1 MRILLIHADR
11 FSFRVTGETSV
22 ALSSELEKA
31 GSEGEVGESLVVF
44 MAAEKG
50 DGTNIGSVASQ
61 VTEEILSLASQVG
74 TENLVIYPYAHLSSS
89 LSSPRVAVKLLDEIL
104 TRLRSQDHLKIMRA
118 PFGYYKA
125 FEISCK
131 GHPLSELAKTI
142 TPSGRTERLA
152 DDEESQAIK
161 AEKTLESQWII
172 LAPEGE
178 SAYSGPAD
186 GFSFASR
193 PNLERLFRYEKSGSR
208 ISDQAPPHIE
218 LMRRMELVDY
228 EPGSDQGNFRW
239 YPKGQ
244 LMKRLAETYVSS
256 LVTQYGGMQVETPI
270 MYDYQH
276 PKLNLYLQRFPARQ
290 YVLLSDEKE
299 YFLRFAAC
307 FGQYL
312 IQHDMQI
319 SHHHLPSKLYELT
332 HYSFRREQSGELAGL
347 KRLRT
352 FTMPDLHTLAKD
364 MEQAKEE
371 FVAQTDLA
379 IQCMEGF
386 GLDFEVAIRF
396 VRDFAEQNQPF
407 VEEIVS
413 RCGQPAL
420 IELWEERSFYFVAK
434 LEFNFI
440 DALDKAACLSTVQID
455 VENPQRFDI
464 TYVDDKGEK
473 QYPFLLH
480 ASISGSIDRV
490 LYAILETQAMRM
502 KQGQKA
508 SFPFWLAPVQLRI
521 IPVSEKFGEACKE
534 ILDKVP
540 YRIDYDDRD
549 ITMGRKIRAAERE
562 WVPYILVIGAKEVAE
577 GYLNV
582 RSRDGAQKKMAL
594 SELLAEIEPQMEGK
608 PFLDLPLPQRLSR
621 RPIFVG

>member
-1 MRILLIHADR
+1 MRILLIHADK
-11 FSFRVTGETSV
+11 FSFRVTGETPV
-22 ALSSELEKA
+22 ALASELEKTSSQGEA
-31 GSEGEVGESLVVF
+31 GETLVVF
-44 MAAEKG
+44 VAAEKA
-50 DGTNIGSVASQ
+50 DEANVGSVAEQ
-61 VTEEILSLASQVG
+61 GVEQILSQASQVG
-74 TENLVIYPYAHLSSS
+74 TDHVVIYPYAHLSSS
-89 LSSPRVAVKLLDEIL
+89 LSSPRVAVKLLDEICR
-104 TRLRSQDHLKIMRA
+104 RLQGRNQLKIMRA

-125 FEISCK
+125 FDISCK
-131 GHPLSELAKTI
+131 GHPLSELAKTV
-142 TPSGRTERLA
+142 TPSGRAQATAEG
-152 DDEESQAIK
+152 EESQALE
-161 AEKTLESQWII
+161 AEKALESQWMIMT
-172 LAPEGE
+172 PEGE
-178 SAYSGPAD
+178 SAYCGPSED
-186 GFSFASR
+186 FSFARR
-193 PNLERLFRYEKSGSR
+193 PNLQRLFRYEESGSR
-208 ISDQAPPHIE
+208 VSDRPPPHIE

-244 LMKRLAETYVSS
+244 LMKRLAEAYVSG
-256 LVTQYGGMQVETPI
+256 LVTRHGGMQVETPI

-319 SHHHLPSKLYELT
+319 SHHHMPCKLYELT

-371 FVAQTDLA
+371 FVREADLA
-379 IQCMEGF
+379 IECMEGF
-386 GLDFEVAIRF
+386 GLDFEVAIRL
-396 VRDFAEQNQPF
+396 VRDFAEQNKPF

-413 RCGQPAL
+413 RCARPAL
-420 IELWEERSFYFVAK
+420 IEIWDKRFFYFVAK

-455 VENPQRFDI
+455 VENTERFDI
-464 TYVDDKGEK
+464 TYVDHNGEK
-473 QYPFLLH
+473 QHPLLLH
-480 ASISGSIDRV
+480 ASISGSVDRV
-490 LYAILETQAMRM
+490 LYAILETQAMGI
-502 KQGQKA
+502 KNGQKA
-508 SFPFWLAPVQLRI
+508 AFPFWLAPVQLRI
-521 IPVSEKFGEACKE
+521 VPVSEKFDNACKQT
-534 ILDKVP
+534 LGKVP

-549 ITMGRKIRAAERE
+549 VSVGRKIRDAEKE
-562 WVPYILVIGAKEVAE
+562 WIPYVLVLGAKEVAE
-577 GYLNV
+577 GCVNV
-582 RSRDGAQKKMAL
+582 RTRDGARRKMTLA
-594 SELLAEIEPQMEGK
+594 ELLAEIESQMEGK

>member
-11 FSFRVTGETSV
+11 FSFKVTGETSV
-22 ALSSELEKA
+22 AMASELEKA
-31 GSEGEVGESLVVF
+31 SREGEADECLVVF
-44 MAAEKG
+44 TASEKG
-50 DGTNIGSVASQ
+50 DEKDVDSVVSQ
-61 VTEEILSLASQVG
+61 VIDEAVSLAQQVG
-74 TENLVIYPYAHLSSS
+74 TDQLVVYPYAHLSST
-89 LSSPRVAVKLLDEIL
+89 LSSPRVAVRLIDEIC
-104 TRLRSQDHLKIMRA
+104 SQLGSRDRFKILRA
-118 PFGYYKA
+118 PFGYYKS

-142 TPSGRTERLA
+142 APDKGAKAGAEGGAESEALKA
-152 DDEESQAIK
+152 EESLKSEWLVLTPGGEQMP
-161 AEKTLESQWII
+161 AEE
-172 LAPEGE
+172 
-178 SAYSGPAD
+178 
-186 GFSFASR
+186 FSFGTR
-193 PNLERLFRYEKSGSR
+193 PGLERLFQYETSGTR
-208 ISDQAPPHIE
+208 ASDKPPPHIE

-228 EPGSDQGNFRW
+228 EPGADPGNFRW

-244 LMKRLAETYVSS
+244 LMKRLAETYVSG
-256 LVTQYGGMQVETPI
+256 LVGKYGGMQVETPI

-290 YVLLSDEKE
+290 YVLLSDQKE

-319 SHHHLPSKLYELT
+319 SHHNLPCKLYELT

-364 MEQAKEE
+364 VEQAKEE
-371 FVAQTDLA
+371 FIHQTELA

-396 VRDFAEQNQPF
+396 VRDFADKNKSF
-407 VEEIVS
+407 VRELAA
-413 RCGQPAL
+413 RCDRPAL
-420 IELWEERSFYFVAK
+420 IELWDERFFYFVAK

-440 DALDKAACLSTVQID
+440 DALNKAACLATVQID
-455 VENPQRFDI
+455 VENTERFNI
-464 TYVDDKGEK
+464 TYVDSNGER
-473 QYPFLLH
+473 QYPLLLH

-502 KQGQKA
+502 RKGEKA
-508 SFPFWLAPVQLRI
+508 AFPFWLAPIQLRLV
-521 IPVSEKFGEACKE
+521 PVSDKFDDACADV
-534 ILDKVP
+534 LDRVP
-540 YRIDYDDRD
+540 YRIDFDDRD
-549 ITMGRKIRAAERE
+549 MSMNRKIREAERE
-562 WVPYILVIGAKEVAE
+562 WVPYILVLGAKEVEAQC
-577 GYLNV
+577 LSV
-582 RSRDGAQKKMAL
+582 RTRDGVQRKMTLA
-594 SELLAEIEPQMEGK
+594 ELIGEIEPQMEGK
-608 PFLDLPLPQRLSR
+608 PFLESPLPRNLSK